1 MSKLKRV
8 KKSDSDWQ
16 KCCRWCSYYKNGRC
30 TNEDSTSLDEIE
42 FDDIIIEVSFEKTL
56 KDIPLKQFREL
67 EYLLRDFG
75 VSEKR
80 IKEFDSTFSECWKSF
95 SNETLK
101 PELVDCV
108 SMCYED
114 YLSHKDTS
122 CSGIYIED
130 PENFVCNKWR

>member
-8 KKSDSDWQ
+8 KKSDNDWQ
-16 KCCRWCSYYKNGRC
+16 KCCRWCSYYKSGRC

-42 FDDIIIEVSFEKTL
+42 FDDTIIEVAFEKTL
-56 KDIPLKQFREL
+56 KDIPLEQFREL

-80 IKEFDSTFSECWKSF
+80 IKEFDNTFSECWKSF